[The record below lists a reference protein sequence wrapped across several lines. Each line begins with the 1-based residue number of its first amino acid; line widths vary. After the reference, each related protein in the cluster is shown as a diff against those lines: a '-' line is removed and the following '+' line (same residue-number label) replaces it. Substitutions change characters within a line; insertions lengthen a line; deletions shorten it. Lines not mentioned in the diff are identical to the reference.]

1 MNTPVSAI
9 GGYEDWPA
17 YIRSD
22 PGYSGH
28 SPASAKLAAILGV
41 PAPSPS
47 LPETTVRSVRV
58 VDGIRITEL
67 RWQLPYGP
75 PSTGYLAEPAG
86 TEGPLPGVLWLQCH
100 AGNKWLGS
108 ERIVDLGSEAT
119 PEAASLREN
128 LYEGLAPV
136 NELAK
141 AGFAVLT
148 HDAFSWGSRRF
159 TLVPAPQR
167 TARVLEAR
175 HAAWAADG
183 TVPTAA
189 MVYDAAAADHENTIA
204 KAAGMLGTSYAGMV
218 ALEDLTAL
226 AILRNRPGVDAT
238 RIGTGGFSGGG
249 GRALLLSALD
259 PDLKAC
265 VVACMMTTIG
275 ALFPSHLDY
284 HSWLMNT
291 PGLAAE
297 FDWPELA
304 ALAPATAFL
313 VQYAAADQ
321 LFPLAGMQ
329 EADAGLQRILIA
341 SGRYQAQWHDGGH
354 VFDRELLARAREHL
368 LAVLQPP
375 KTLNPTLDPILPQGE
390 EAPTET
396 AFSHTL

>member
-1 MNTPVSAI
+1 MNTPVSAV

-17 YIRSD
+17 YSRTQ
-22 PGYSGH
+22 PRYPGH
-28 SPASAKLAAILGV
+28 SPASARLAEILGV
-41 PAPSPS
+41 PAPAPS
-47 LPETTVRSVRV
+47 APETTVESVHV
-58 VDGIRITEL
+58 VDGVQITEL

-75 PSTGYLAEPAG
+75 PTTGYLAKPAG
-86 TEGPLPGVLWLQCH
+86 AAGPLPGALWLQCH

-108 ERIVDLGSEAT
+108 ERIVDLGPAAT

-128 LYEGLAPV
+128 LYAGLAPV

-159 TLVPAPQR
+159 TLDPAPQR
-167 TARVLEAR
+167 TASVLEAR
-175 HAAWAADG
+175 RAVWAAEG
-183 TVPTAA
+183 TEPTEA

-218 ALEDLTAL
+218 AFEDLTAV
-226 AILRNRPGVDAT
+226 AVLRSRPDVAGA

-259 PDLKAC
+259 PDIGAC

-304 ALAPATAFL
+304 ALAPATRFL

-321 LFPLAGMQ
+321 LFPLTGMQ
-329 EADAGLQRILIA
+329 DADAELQRAL
-341 SGRYQAQWHDGGH
+341 SPRGRYSGQWHGGGH
-354 VFDRELLARAREHL
+354 VFDRSLLVQARDHL
-368 LAVLQPP
+368 RTALLPPSAPGDLPRQPA
-375 KTLNPTLDPILPQGE
+375 TT
-390 EAPTET
+390 TET
-396 AFSHTL
+396 AFSHRL